1 MKFLPTLIFLLFF
14 ITIFPQEPV
23 QYELKSIKFEGNK
36 EFSSSDLKSAIYSE
50 ESPGWFYKF
59 LNSFTPLGA
68 PPVYFDSSNIPID
81 LQGLRSF
88 YTAKGF
94 FESEFSYRYEPDTV
108 DKKITLIYTI
118 EENQPSTYGDYKL
131 IGFGDVPKDVVDF
144 INIDIRTSPID
155 RYNEEDVQQKIDGAI
170 NILNNQGYTYAEFD
184 SIIVIKDT
192 VKNKANLNYYFS
204 PGDRYSIDTIIVR
217 TRGEGAP
224 EVKDQLLRD
233 LTGLTDG
240 ELVNLDKVRRSQVR
254 LYRTGLFSSITL
266 TPPDKDSVTSTR
278 IPLFLEGT
286 IGLMNELSPEI
297 IMNNQQSAFNIG
309 LGASY
314 IRKNFLG
321 DARKLTVKSS
331 FGIQDIFTV
340 DFSNLIKRFSFRD
353 TTLLGYFDSRVILEQ
368 PFQYKSPIYATLE
381 NYVTIDK
388 QVYWNITRYG
398 SKLSLEFELPRY
410 VFLNFLKTY
419 YNIEV
424 SNEYYRTLN
433 DSLDR
438 KLLSVIGA
446 EFGSSTV
453 DNIVF
458 PTKGYNLSFQVEEA
472 NSLPYLISKIF
483 KYNDDDALFYKV
495 VLTNTVF
502 GSYGKIRNY
511 IFASKF
517 KVGYIQTFVGNY
529 GGLPINRT
537 FYAGGSNSVRGW
549 RANELVPKGT
559 PEIPGIIANGVNR
572 KGGTFL
578 LEGSLE
584 SRLRFL
590 ESFGTAIFLDY
601 GNTWLGYKDFRFDE
615 VALAAGFGFRYYSPV
630 APFRLDFGFKLYDP
644 ENKKYLWDNWD
655 KRIFK
660 NIEFHFGIGEAF

>member
-1 MKFLPTLIFLLFF
+1 MKFFLTLFF
-14 ITIFPQEPV
+14 MLFFVPIFPQEIV
-23 QYELKSIKFEGNK
+23 QYELESIEFEGNK
-36 EFSSSDLKSAIYSE
+36 EFSSSDLETAILSE

-68 PPVYFDSSNIPID
+68 PPVYFDSSNIPTD
-81 LQGLRSF
+81 LQALQSF
-88 YTAKGF
+88 YTANGF
-94 FESEFSYRYEPDTV
+94 FESQFSYKYDVDTV
-108 DKKITLIYTI
+108 DKDITLIYVVD
-118 EENQPSTYGDYKL
+118 EKEQSTYDGYKL
-131 IGFGDVPKDVVDF
+131 FGFQKVPADVVEF
-144 INIDIRTSPID
+144 INREVRISPVD
-155 RYNEEDVQQKIDGAI
+155 KYNEEQIQLKIEGALT
-170 NILNNQGYTYAEFD
+170 ILNNQGYVYAEFD

-192 VKNKANLNYYFS
+192 INNKANLNLFFT
-204 PGDRYSIDTIIVR
+204 PGDRYTIDSIVVR
-217 TRGEGAP
+217 KEGEGAD

-233 LTGLTDG
+233 LTGLFAGD
-240 ELVNLDKVRRSQVR
+240 LVNLEKVRRSQVR
-254 LYRTGLFSSITL
+254 LYRSGLFSSITL
-266 TPPDKDSVTSTR
+266 TTPDKDSVTSTR
-278 IPLFLEGT
+278 IPLLLEGN

-297 IMNNQQSAFNIG
+297 IMNNQQRAFNLG

-331 FGIQDIFTV
+331 FGIQDFFTV
-340 DFSNLIKRFSFRD
+340 DYGNVIKKFSFRD
-353 TTLLGYFDSRVILEQ
+353 TTLLGYFDSRIILEQ
-368 PFQYKSPIYATLE
+368 PFQYRRPIYATLE
-381 NYVTIDK
+381 NYITIDK
-388 QVYWNITRYG
+388 QTKFNITRYG
-398 SKLSLEFELPRY
+398 SKLSLEFELARY

-419 YNIEV
+419 YNVEV

-453 DNIVF
+453 DNIIF
-458 PTKGYNLSFQVEEA
+458 PTKGYNLSFQIEEA
-472 NSLPYLISKIF
+472 NSLPYLISKLTNGG
-483 KYNDDDALFYKV
+483 YDDALFYKV
-495 VLTNTVF
+495 VVTNTVF
-502 GSYGKIRNY
+502 GSFGKIRNY
-511 IFASKF
+511 IFASKL
-517 KVGYIQTFVGNY
+517 KIGHLQAFVGNY
-529 GGLPINRT
+529 GGLPLNST

-559 PEIPGIIANGVNR
+559 PNVPGIISVGPNV

-584 SRLRFL
+584 SRLRFV
-590 ESFGTAIFLDY
+590 ESFGFAVFLDF

-615 VALAAGFGFRYYSPV
+615 VALATGFGVRYYSPV

-644 ENKKYLWDNWD
+644 ENKKFLGDSWD